1 MRFTVTYTRGFYD
14 PWVDRHIRKSSVA
27 KVNGFPNQ
35 GGINTWMEHISQL
48 GVLFPINGKNV
59 PNHQPVRICYNYA
72 SLDESSSQAG
82 WKIMHN

>member
-48 GVLFPINGKNV
+48 GVLFPINGKKCSK
-59 PNHQPVRICYNYA
+59 PPT
-72 SLDESSSQAG
+72 SQN
-82 WKIMHN
+82 ML